1 MSSLTEPAP
10 VDPADLTWMKIGTH
24 VLEEAID
31 ILKRTQEA
39 LAEPALIREIA
50 YLRHRLELVS
60 QGTVRPIRL
69 AAE

>member
-1 MSSLTEPAP
+1 MSSLTEPARA
-10 VDPADLTWMKIGTH
+10 DPADLTWMKIGTH